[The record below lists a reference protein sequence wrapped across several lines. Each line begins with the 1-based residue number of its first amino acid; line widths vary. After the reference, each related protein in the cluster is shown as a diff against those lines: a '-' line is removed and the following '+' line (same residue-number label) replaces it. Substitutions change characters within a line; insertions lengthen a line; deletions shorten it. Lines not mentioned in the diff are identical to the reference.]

1 MEAVIYND
9 LIRRGY
15 HVNVGVVPVTEK
27 NEEGNR
33 TTTQYEVDF
42 IATMGDKKIYIQSA
56 YNIYDEEKRKQETNS
71 FLKIKD
77 SFKKIMVEGDLYLPY
92 TDKYGI
98 EHIGVIDFLLNE
110 KIG

>member
-27 NEEGNR
+27 IEEGNR
-33 TTTQYEVDF
+33 TTKQYEVDF
-42 IATMGDKKIYIQSA
+42 IATMGDKNIYIQSA
-56 YNIYDEEKRKQETNS
+56 YNIYDEEKLKQETNS